1 MKKDLFNLR
10 AKSKLLLPALLA
22 CLAGGVSPAWADL

>member
-1 MKKDLFNLR
+1 MKDYFNLK
-10 AKSKLLLPALLA
+10 KSKLLLPALLA